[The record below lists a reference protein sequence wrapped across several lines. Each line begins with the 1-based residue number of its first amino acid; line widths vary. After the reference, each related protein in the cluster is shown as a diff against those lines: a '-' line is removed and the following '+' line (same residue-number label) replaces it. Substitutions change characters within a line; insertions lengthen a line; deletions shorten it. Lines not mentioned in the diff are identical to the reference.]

1 MKKTKLFS
9 DSHRF
14 KKQTKKDWH
23 KILKKRDLTINYKSK
38 VFDPIYFQEE
48 ITQTNSFYNNS
59 DWQITSEI
67 NINSEI
73 KANKEALKL
82 LKMGVNS
89 ITFLNF
95 KNHNLET
102 ILKDIQIDII
112 KLNFSSIILSFIFSY
127 LTMVAFLGYIKKA
140 SLDVFV
146 LYRVVLGVIIL
157 IFAYQG

>member
-14 KKQTKKDWH
+14 KKQTKKDWC
-23 KILKKRDLTINYKSK
+23 KIIKKRDLTINYKSK

-67 NINSEI
+67 NINSEK

-89 ITFLNF
+89 ITFLNALYSILLSYF
-95 KNHNLET
+95 FSFT
-102 ILKDIQIDII
+102 IIVGVD
-112 KLNFSSIILSFIFSY
+112 SI
-127 LTMVAFLGYIKKA
+127 
-140 SLDVFV
+140 
-146 LYRVVLGVIIL
+146 LY
-157 IFAYQG
+157 FF

>member
-112 KLNFSSIILSFIFSY
+112 KLNFKKIKKLDFLVQSIIEIAKKRCINPKKLLGSF
-127 LTMVAFLGYIKKA
+127 
-140 SLDVFV
+140 
-146 LYRVVLGVIIL
+146 
-157 IFAYQG
+157 YQNNISPKDYN